1 MGVPLSVVDEVGNPP
16 PPPRHPPLSPHQR
29 RQRRAAITLLILV
42 FFLVL
47 ALLFA
52 GAYYLGWFGKTTP
65 EDKATAC
72 HPATATIAPSEV
84 KVNVY
89 NSTNRNGL
97 ARGVATTMRTR
108 GFLVEKVANDPLKA
122 KIKISADVR
131 YGPKGKT
138 AAELVAQQIPGAKL
152 VEVKRKDASVDLVLG
167 TAYKAFGP
175 ITSSSTPSTAP
186 TCHPTTSPTATSTTT
201 AKSTAKS
208 TAKTTAKS
216 TAKSTK
222 TP

>member
-1 MGVPLSVVDEVGNPP
+1 MGVPLSAVDEAPSPP
-16 PPPRHPPLSPHQR
+16 PHHQPLTPQQR

-65 EDKATAC
+65 DAGTSAC
-72 HPATATIAPSEV
+72 QPTVTTIQPSEV

-89 NSTNRNGL
+89 NSTDRNGL

-108 GFLVEKVANDPLKA
+108 GFLVGKVANDPLKA
-122 KIKISADVR
+122 KVKVSADVR
-131 YGPKGKT
+131 YGPKGKA
-138 AAELVAQQIPGAKL
+138 AAELVARQIPGAKL

-167 TAYKAFGP
+167 TAYKAFGS
-175 ITSSSTPSTAP
+175 ITSQSTPSSAP
-186 TCHPTTSPTATSTTT
+186 TCHPSTSPTSTSTST

-208 TAKTTAKS
+208 TSTS
-216 TAKSTK
+216 TAKKTK
-222 TP
+222 NG